1 MVPIK
6 VDINNLIQH
15 YRSYYNYD
23 YSNVELIGFDGFS
36 MEKLLKFAR
45 KKQTIFS
52 KYAWSIIIDRI
63 DSSMLS
69 DELID
74 ILCQQKI
81 ELISLGHKNL
91 SSKNLLKIYDKE
103 NSCIEALQSALNQD
117 IYNDFVSLDMFKQTY
132 WSYKD
137 KYAFMHCL
145 SLYFLQINDDI
156 MAEKK
161 IIMLAD
167 YLQNYL
173 EVDKIYDRCINYF
186 RIKRTEDKKEL
197 EPFYSSDDLLVL
209 LSLVRNKNADME
221 KLHMILDRSLKY
233 KNLSEK
239 QIYQQIVYT
248 IKLRQ
253 TIDK

>member
-1 MVPIK
+1 
-6 VDINNLIQH
+6 
-15 YRSYYNYD
+15 
-23 YSNVELIGFDGFS
+23 
-36 MEKLLKFAR
+36 
-45 KKQTIFS
+45 
-52 KYAWSIIIDRI
+52 
-63 DSSMLS
+63 MLS
-69 DELID
+69 GPSVLSYIPNFA
-74 ILCQQKI
+74 QY
-81 ELISLGHKNL
+81 L

-103 NSCIEALQSALNQD
+103 NNCIEALQSALDQD

-137 KYAFMHCL
+137 EYAFIHCL
-145 SLYFLQINDDI
+145 SRYFLQINDDI

-167 YLQNYL
+167 HLQNRL
-173 EVDKIYDRCINYF
+173 EVDKIYDRCISYF

-221 KLHMILDRSLKY
+221 KLHTILDKSLKY

-253 TIDK
+253 IIDK

>member
-103 NSCIEALQSALNQD
+103 NNCIEALQSALNQD

-137 KYAFMHCL
+137 EYAFMHCL
-145 SLYFLQINDDI
+145 SRYFLQINDDI

-161 IIMLAD
+161 IIILSD
-167 YLQNYL
+167 HLQNRL
-173 EVDKIYDRCINYF
+173 EVDKIYDRCISYF

-221 KLHMILDRSLKY
+221 KLHTILDKSLKY

-253 TIDK
+253 IIDK